1 MGLSWHL
8 LRDCNIGVS
17 TDAKSKKQNTRMKK
31 EHIPGGLQAAHRES
45 LFDLF

>member
-17 TDAKSKKQNTRMKK
+17 TDAKSKKQNTRMKE
-31 EHIPGGLQAAHRES
+31 EHIPGGLQAPHRE
-45 LFDLF
+45 